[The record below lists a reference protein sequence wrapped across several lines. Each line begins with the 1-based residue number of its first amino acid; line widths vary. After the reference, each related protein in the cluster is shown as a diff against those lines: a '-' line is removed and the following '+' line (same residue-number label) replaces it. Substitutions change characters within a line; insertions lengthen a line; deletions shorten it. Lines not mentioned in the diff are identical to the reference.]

1 MKSLFNIK
9 TVALIWLFALILTAC
24 SAKAP
29 TVKQGSVESTIEV
42 EPGQTTAEQK
52 TDWQNNYGN
61 AQELIPNTLSTTSIE
76 PEVDVWQRVRAGFTM
91 TPALPL
97 NKPTQKQL
105 ARFLKNPPYL
115 NTVVERAR
123 PYLHYIVSEL
133 DKRDMPMEIALL
145 PVVES
150 GFKPYVYS
158 RSGAAGIWQFMP
170 ATGRVFGL
178 KQNGWYDGRRDIV
191 ASTDA
196 ALNYLQKLHGYF
208 GDWQLAIAAYNAGEG
223 TVGRAIKKNKKAG
236 KATDFWSLDLPAETT
251 AYIPKLMAVSHLVF
265 QPNQYGLTLRPLANK
280 PVFAVVGT
288 GSQIDLTLAAKLAD
302 ITSDELYLFN
312 PGYNYWAT
320 QPEGPHQLVLPV
332 EKIDNFK
339 RQLAAL
345 PVKDRM
351 QWQRHKIKQGES
363 LGLIAKRYKTT
374 VSVLKKT
381 NKLSTNNIR
390 AGRHLLIPMSVGKA
404 SDFVS
409 QNKVAKK
416 KVAKKPKNSKK
427 VIHIVQKGDTWWDL
441 ANAYNVGVRQL
452 TSWNG
457 KYPRDTLSLGQK
469 LTVWSPDNQA
479 SSNNLK
485 AIDYQ
490 IKSGDSLWKISK
502 EFDVSVAEVREWNGL
517 STRALLKP
525 GQMLKLFIEKSI

>member
-1 MKSLFNIK
+1 
-9 TVALIWLFALILTAC
+9 
-24 SAKAP
+24 
-29 TVKQGSVESTIEV
+29 
-42 EPGQTTAEQK
+42 
-52 TDWQNNYGN
+52 
-61 AQELIPNTLSTTSIE
+61 
-76 PEVDVWQRVRAGFTM
+76 
-91 TPALPL
+91 
-97 NKPTQKQL
+97 
-105 ARFLKNPPYL
+105 
-115 NTVVERAR
+115 
-123 PYLHYIVSEL
+123 
-133 DKRDMPMEIALL
+133 
-145 PVVES
+145 
-150 GFKPYVYS
+150 
-158 RSGAAGIWQFMP
+158 
-170 ATGRVFGL
+170 
-178 KQNGWYDGRRDIV
+178 
-191 ASTDA
+191 
-196 ALNYLQKLHGYF
+196 
-208 GDWQLAIAAYNAGEG
+208 
-223 TVGRAIKKNKKAG
+223 
-236 KATDFWSLDLPAETT
+236 
-251 AYIPKLMAVSHLVF
+251 
-265 QPNQYGLTLRPLANK
+265 
-280 PVFAVVGT
+280 
-288 GSQIDLTLAAKLAD
+288 
-302 ITSDELYLFN
+302 
-312 PGYNYWAT
+312 
-320 QPEGPHQLVLPV
+320 LPV

-409 QNKVAKK
+409 QNKIAKK

-427 VIHIVQKGDTWWDL
+427 VIHIVQKGDT
-441 ANAYNVGVRQL
+441 YNVGVRQL

-469 LTVWSPDNQA
+469 LTVWSPDDQA